1 MGLDLRGIKVAV
13 IGGDRRDIYFMPELV
28 RMGADVT
35 AVGFPACPELEQV
48 NLTRDIKTAL
58 KNVQVVIFPMS
69 GSDPH
74 GNIKTLDDNCHIQLN
89 DSIAELIPPGTLVI
103 IGFARDFLKKW
114 AENHRWRLIEIGE
127 MDSVAILN
135 AIPSA
140 EGAIQIAME
149 KLPIT
154 IHDSNSFVLG
164 FGRLGKTLA
173 RMLHGIGAHV
183 TVVARKRSD
192 LARAFEMGY
201 RPVVFSRL
209 QQHVGEADII
219 FNTVPALVI
228 DENILMAMKKDV
240 LIVDLAAAPGG
251 TDFTAANKLG
261 INAILAPGLPGIV
274 APKTSGK
281 ILAQVIPQLILREI
295 PPEYF

>member
-13 IGGDRRDIYFMPELV
+13 IGGDKRDIYFIPELV

-35 AVGFPACPELEQV
+35 AVGFPVCSELEQV
-48 NLTRDIKTAL
+48 RLAQNIKTAL
-58 KNVQVVIFPMS
+58 KNAQVVIFPMS
-69 GSDPH
+69 SSDPN
-74 GNIKTLDDNCHIQLN
+74 GNIKTLDDNCHIQLTV
-89 DSIAELIPPGTLVI
+89 SVAELIPPGTLVI
-103 IGFARDFLKKW
+103 IGFARDFMRNW
-114 AENHRWRLIEIGE
+114 AIKYRWKLIEIGE
-127 MDSVAILN
+127 MDSFAILN

-149 KLPIT
+149 RLPIT

-164 FGRLGKTLA
+164 FGRLGKTIA
-173 RMLHGIGAHV
+173 RMLRGIGAHT

-201 RPVVFSRL
+201 RPLVFTQL
-209 QQHVGEADII
+209 QQHMSEADVI
-219 FNTVPALVI
+219 FNTVPALI
-228 DENILMAMKKDV
+228 LDEKMLVTMKKDV
-240 LIVDLAAAPGG
+240 LIVDLASAPGG
-251 TDFTAANKLG
+251 TDFVAANKLG
-261 INAILAPGLPGIV
+261 INAVLAPGLPGIV

-295 PPEYF
+295 PQEYF

>member
-35 AVGFPACPELEQV
+35 AVGFPACPELEHV

-89 DSIAELIPPGTLVI
+89 DSIAELISPGTLVI

-219 FNTVPALVI
+219 FNTVPALVL

-251 TDFTAANKLG
+251 TDFAAANKLG

>member
-13 IGGDRRDIYFMPELV
+13 IGGDKRDIYFMQDLV

-48 NLTRDIKTAL
+48 HLAQNIKTAL
-58 KNVQVVIFPMS
+58 KNAQVVIFPMS
-69 GSDPH
+69 GSDPN
-74 GNIKTLDDNCHIQLN
+74 GNIKTLDDNCHIQLTA
-89 DSIAELIPPGTLVI
+89 SVAELIPPGTLVI
-103 IGFARDFLKKW
+103 IGFARDLMRNW
-114 AENHRWRLIEIGE
+114 ADKYRWKLVEIGE

-173 RMLHGIGAHV
+173 RMLRGIGAHV

-201 RPVVFSRL
+201 RPLVFTRL
-209 QQHVGEADII
+209 QQHVSEADII
-219 FNTVPALVI
+219 FNTVPALVL
-228 DENILMAMKKDV
+228 DEKMLIAMKKDV

-251 TDFTAANKLG
+251 TDFVAANRLG
-261 INAILAPGLPGIV
+261 VNAVLAPGLPGIV

-295 PPEYF
+295 PQEYF

>member
-13 IGGDRRDIYFMPELV
+13 IGGDKRDIYFMPELV

-48 NLTRDIKTAL
+48 HLAQNIKTAL
-58 KNVQVVIFPMS
+58 KNAQVVIFPMS
-69 GSDPH
+69 GSDPN
-74 GNIKTLDDNCHIQLN
+74 GNIKTLDDNCHIQLTA
-89 DSIAELIPPGTLVI
+89 SVAELIPPGTLVI
-103 IGFARDFLKKW
+103 IGFARDFMRNW
-114 AENHRWRLIEIGE
+114 ADKYRWKLVEIGE

-135 AIPSA
+135 SIPSA

-173 RMLHGIGAHV
+173 RMLRGIGAHV

-201 RPVVFSRL
+201 RPLVFTRL
-209 QQHVGEADII
+209 QQHVSEADII
-219 FNTVPALVI
+219 FNTVPALVL
-228 DENILMAMKKDV
+228 DEKMLIAMKKDV
-240 LIVDLAAAPGG
+240 FIVDLAAAPGG
-251 TDFTAANKLG
+251 TDFVAANRLG
-261 INAILAPGLPGIV
+261 VNAVLAPGLPGIV

-295 PPEYF
+295 PQEYF

>member
-1 MGLDLRGIKVAV
+1 MGLDLRGIKVTI
-13 IGGDRRDIYFMPELV
+13 IGGDKRNIYFIPELV

-35 AVGFPACPELEQV
+35 AVGFPVCPELEQV
-48 NLTRDIKTAL
+48 NLTRNIKTAL
-58 KNVQVVIFPMS
+58 KNAQVIIFPMS
-69 GSDPH
+69 GSDPN
-74 GNIKTLDDNCHIQLN
+74 GNIKTLDENYHIQLTE
-89 DSIAELIPPGTLVI
+89 SVAELVSPGTLVI
-103 IGFARDFLKKW
+103 IGFARDFLRNW
-114 AENHRWRLIEIGE
+114 AEKYRWKLVEIGE

-173 RMLHGIGAHV
+173 RMLRGIGARV

-201 RPVVFSRL
+201 RPLVFTRL
-209 QQHVGEADII
+209 QQHVVEADIV
-219 FNTVPALVI
+219 FNTVPALVL
-228 DENILMAMKKDV
+228 DEKILMAMKKDV

-251 TDFTAANKLG
+251 TDFVAANRMG

-274 APKTSGK
+274 APKTGGK